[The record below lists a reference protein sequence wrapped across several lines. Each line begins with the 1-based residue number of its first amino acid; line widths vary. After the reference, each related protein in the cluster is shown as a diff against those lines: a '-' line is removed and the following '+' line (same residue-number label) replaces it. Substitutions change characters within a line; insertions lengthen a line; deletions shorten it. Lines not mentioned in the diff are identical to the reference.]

1 MLAYSRGMR
10 VCDLV
15 TTESKR
21 SSVASFNFVY
31 IIIFLYWIGGQGV
44 GREGVH

>member
-1 MLAYSRGMR
+1 

-15 TTESKR
+15 TAKSKR

-31 IIIFLYWIGGQGV
+31 IKISSVLDWRARSG
-44 GREGVH
+44 